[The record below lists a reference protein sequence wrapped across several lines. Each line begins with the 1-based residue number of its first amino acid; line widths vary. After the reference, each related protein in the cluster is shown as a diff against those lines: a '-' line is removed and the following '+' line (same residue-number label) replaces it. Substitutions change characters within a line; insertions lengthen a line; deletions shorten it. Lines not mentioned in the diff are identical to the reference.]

1 MLRSISMVRT
11 IVLPVMSA
19 VAVAALPTGPAFAAF
34 DTYPEALQ
42 ACNFSHLEQVGQ
54 TSVRLFLKPES
65 LYRDVYFARDGNRQK
80 VGPEVARAGIVAQL
94 GDEVT
99 LHYSGSV
106 PRCTM
111 TVTTAKGRMGVELQD
126 KDRSSWPPDIFFL
139 PAQ

>member
-1 MLRSISMVRT
+1 MLRSTST
-11 IVLPVMSA
+11 AQAFLLPIMSA
-19 VAVAALPTGPAFAAF
+19 VAVAALSTGPAFAAF
-34 DTYPEALQ
+34 DTYPEGLQ
-42 ACNFSHLEQVGQ
+42 ACNFSHLEQTGP
-54 TSVRLFLKPES
+54 TFLRLFLKPEM
-65 LYRDVYFARDGNRQK
+65 LYPDVRFARDGKRQN
-80 VGPEVARAGIVAQL
+80 VGPGVVRAGIVAHL

-111 TVTTAKGRMGVELQD
+111 TVTTAKGRIGVELQD